1 MCSQRAGTPLIH
13 SLERARSLRVAVIGA
28 GMAGI
33 LAVIRLRESGI
44 TDVTCFE
51 KADDLGGTW
60 RENTYP
66 GIACDVPSHVYS
78 YSFAPNP
85 DFSRM
90 FSPGGEIHEYLRQVA
105 ADHGVLDVVRL
116 GEEVLTMSHADQ
128 GWSVVTTSGDQGRFD
143 VVIAATGVLHHP
155 RLPDIDGLDTFEGR
169 IFHSA
174 RWDHSVE
181 LTGRRVGVVGT
192 GSTAVQITG
201 AVIDDVARLS
211 LFQRTPQWIMPV
223 DNQPIAAEQ
232 RTAFREDPERLR
244 ELREFLE
251 RSFAENFADAVV
263 DADSEALAKIEATCR
278 THLEMQVSDPE
289 LRHRLTP
296 DYRAACKRLVVS
308 GDFYD
313 AIQRPNAVLVTD
325 PIDRIEPGGIRTLD
339 GTLHEL
345 DVIVLA
351 TGFHV
356 DKFVRPIALVG
367 PDGRSLDDA
376 WASGPVAYLS
386 ISIPGFPNLFL
397 LNGPNGPVGNFS
409 LIQVAELQM
418 DYILQLVEL
427 LRDGRATTVEARADA
442 TAAFEADRIEA
453 ARGTVWVTG
462 CNSWYL
468 DAHGVPAAWPW
479 KFQRFREVM
488 ATPDLS
494 AFELQGGTT

>member
-1 MCSQRAGTPLIH
+1 
-13 SLERARSLRVAVIGA
+13 
-28 GMAGI
+28 MAGI
-33 LAVIRLRESGI
+33 LAVIKLRESGI

-105 ADHGVLDVVRL
+105 TDHGVLDVVRF
-116 GEEVLTMSHADQ
+116 GEEVVTMSYADRA
-128 GWSVVTTSGDQGRFD
+128 WSVVTTSGDQGRFD

-155 RLPDIDGLDTFEGR
+155 RLPDIDGLDTFEGE

-174 RWDHSVE
+174 RWDHGVE
-181 LTGRRVGVVGT
+181 LTGRRVGVIGT

-211 LFQRTPQWIMPV
+211 LFQRTPQWIMPL
-223 DNQPIAAEQ
+223 DNQPISAEQ
-232 RTAFREDPERLR
+232 QRAFRQDPDRLR

-263 DADSEALAKIEATCR
+263 DAESAALTKIEDTCR
-278 THLEMQVSDPE
+278 AHLETQVSDPE
-289 LRHRLTP
+289 LRRRLTP

-325 PIDRIEPGGIRTLD
+325 PIDRIEPGGIRTVD

-356 DKFVRPIALVG
+356 DKFVRPIELVG
-367 PDGRSLDDA
+367 LEGRSLDEA
-376 WASGPVAYLS
+376 WASGPIAYLS
-386 ISIPGFPNLFL
+386 IAIPEFPNLFL

-409 LIQVAELQM
+409 MIQVAELQM
-418 DYILQLVEL
+418 GYILQLLEL
-427 LRDGRATTVEARADA
+427 LRNGTAAAIAARADA
-442 TAAFEADRIEA
+442 AAAFEAERVDA
-453 ARGTVWVTG
+453 AQRTVWVTG

-479 KFQRFREVM
+479 KFQRFRDVM
-488 ATPDLS
+488 TAPDLS
-494 AFELQGGTT
+494 AFDLVRGTT